1 MADIGNKTQIT
12 GSQVDNLNPGLVAI
26 LQENQLS

>member
-12 GSQVDNLNPGLVAI
+12 GSQVDNLNPGLAAI